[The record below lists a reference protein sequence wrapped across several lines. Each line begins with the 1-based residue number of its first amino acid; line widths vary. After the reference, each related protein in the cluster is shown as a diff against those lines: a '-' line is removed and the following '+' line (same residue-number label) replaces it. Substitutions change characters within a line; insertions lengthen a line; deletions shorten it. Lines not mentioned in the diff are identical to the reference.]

1 MRKRRRFHQD
11 HKEPYILLSP
21 MIDLIFLLL
30 VTFIA
35 GTMYMEDVHTMPV
48 RLPSAAHAVRTTG
61 TPFMVTLNREGKLYL
76 NDREISQDALV
87 QAAVLESARDDAFSV
102 VIRADKD
109 VSYDRVMNLLDALKG
124 AGVTRFGLAS
134 GESHE

>member
-1 MRKRRRFHQD
+1 MRQRRRFHQD

-35 GTMYMEDVHTMPV
+35 GTMYMENVHTMPV
-48 RLPSAAHAVRTTG
+48 RFPAAAHSVRTSG
-61 TPFMVTLNREGKLYL
+61 TPFMVTLTRDGKLFL
-76 NDREISQDALV
+76 DDREISQEALV
-87 QAAVLESARDDAFSV
+87 QAAARKSAENASFSV

-109 VSYDRVMNLLDALKG
+109 VSYDRVMSLLDALKG

-134 GESHE
+134 GEKP

>member
-1 MRKRRRFHQD
+1 MRQRRRFHQD

-35 GTMYMEDVHTMPV
+35 GTMHMENVHTMPV
-48 RLPSAAHAVRTTG
+48 RLPAAAHSVRTSG
-61 TPFMVTLNREGKLYL
+61 TPFMVTLTRDGKLFL
-76 NDREISQDALV
+76 DDREISQEALV
-87 QAAVLESARDDAFSV
+87 QAAARKSAENTSFSV

-109 VSYDRVMNLLDALKG
+109 VSYDRVMSLLDALKG

-134 GESHE
+134 GEKP

>member
-1 MRKRRRFHQD
+1 MRQRRRFHPD

-35 GTMYMEDVHTMPV
+35 GTMYMENVHTMPV
-48 RLPSAAHAVRTTG
+48 RLPAAAHSVRTSG
-61 TPFMVTLNREGKLYL
+61 MPFMVTLTRDGKLFL
-76 NDREISQDALV
+76 DDREISQEALV
-87 QAAVLESARDDAFSV
+87 QAAAWKSAENTSFSV

-109 VSYDRVMNLLDALKG
+109 VSYDRVMSLLDALKG

-134 GESHE
+134 GEKT

>member
-1 MRKRRRFHQD
+1 MRQRRRFHQD

-35 GTMYMEDVHTMPV
+35 GTMYMENVHTMPV
-48 RLPSAAHAVRTTG
+48 RLPAAAHSVRTSG
-61 TPFMVTLNREGKLYL
+61 TPFMVTLTRDGKLFL
-76 NDREISQDALV
+76 DDREISQEALV
-87 QAAVLESARDDAFSV
+87 QAAARKSAENASFSV

-109 VSYDRVMNLLDALKG
+109 VSYDRVMSLLDVLKG

-134 GESHE
+134 GEKP

>member
-1 MRKRRRFHQD
+1 MRQRRRFHQD
-11 HKEPYILLSP
+11 YKEPYILLSP

-35 GTMYMEDVHTMPV
+35 GTMYMENVHTMPV
-48 RLPSAAHAVRTTG
+48 RLPAAAHSVRTSG
-61 TPFMVTLNREGKLYL
+61 TPFMVTLTRDGKLFL
-76 NDREISQDALV
+76 DDREISQEALV
-87 QAAVLESARDDAFSV
+87 QAAARESAENTSFSV

-109 VSYDRVMNLLDALKG
+109 VSYDRVMSLLDALKG

-134 GESHE
+134 GEKP

>member
-1 MRKRRRFHQD
+1 MRQRRRFHQD

-35 GTMYMEDVHTMPV
+35 GTMYMENVHTMPV
-48 RLPSAAHAVRTTG
+48 RLPAAAHSVRTSG
-61 TPFMVTLNREGKLYL
+61 MPFMVTLTRDGNLFL
-76 NDREISQDALV
+76 DDREISPEALV
-87 QAAVLESARDDAFSV
+87 QAAARKSAENTSCAV
-102 VIRADKD
+102 GIRADKD
-109 VSYDRVMNLLDALKG
+109 VSYDRGMGLREALKG

-134 GESHE
+134 GEKT

>member
-1 MRKRRRFHQD
+1 MWQRRRFHQD

-35 GTMYMEDVHTMPV
+35 GTMYMENVHTMPV
-48 RLPSAAHAVRTTG
+48 RLPAAAHSVRTSG
-61 TPFMVTLNREGKLYL
+61 TPFMVTLTRDGKLFL
-76 NDREISQDALV
+76 DDREISQEALV
-87 QAAVLESARDDAFSV
+87 QAAARKSAENASFSV

-109 VSYDRVMNLLDALKG
+109 VSYDRVMSLLDALKG

-134 GESHE
+134 GEKP

>member
-1 MRKRRRFHQD
+1 MRQRRRFHQD
-11 HKEPYILLSP
+11 HKELYILLSP

-35 GTMYMEDVHTMPV
+35 GTMYMENVHTMPV
-48 RLPSAAHAVRTTG
+48 RLPAAAHSVRTSG
-61 TPFMVTLNREGKLYL
+61 TPFMVTLTRDGNLFL
-76 NDREISQDALV
+76 DDREISQEALV
-87 QAAVLESARDDAFSV
+87 QAAARKSAENASFSV

-109 VSYDRVMNLLDALKG
+109 VSYDRVMSLLDALKG

-134 GESHE
+134 GEKP

>member
-1 MRKRRRFHQD
+1 MRQRRRFHQD

-35 GTMYMEDVHTMPV
+35 GTMYMENVHTMPV
-48 RLPSAAHAVRTTG
+48 RLPAAAHSVRTSG
-61 TPFMVTLNREGKLYL
+61 TPFMVTLTRDGKLFL
-76 NDREISQDALV
+76 NDREISQEALV
-87 QAAVLESARDDAFSV
+87 QAAAWKLAENTSFSV

-109 VSYDRVMNLLDALKG
+109 VSYDRVMSLLDALKG

-134 GESHE
+134 GEKP

>member
-1 MRKRRRFHQD
+1 MRQRRRFHQD

-35 GTMYMEDVHTMPV
+35 GTMYMENVHTMPV
-48 RLPSAAHAVRTTG
+48 RLPAAAHSVRTSG
-61 TPFMVTLNREGKLYL
+61 TPFMVTLTRDGKLFL
-76 NDREISQDALV
+76 NDREIS
-87 QAAVLESARDDAFSV
+87 FSV

-109 VSYDRVMNLLDALKG
+109 VSYDRVMSLLDALKG

-134 GESHE
+134 GEKT

>member
-1 MRKRRRFHQD
+1 MRQRRRFHQD
-11 HKEPYILLSP
+11 HKEPYILLRP

-35 GTMYMEDVHTMPV
+35 GTMYMENVHTMPV
-48 RLPSAAHAVRTTG
+48 RLPAAAHSVRTPG
-61 TPFMVTLNREGKLYL
+61 TPFMVTLTRDGKLFL
-76 NDREISQDALV
+76 NDREISQEALA
-87 QAAVLESARDDAFSV
+87 QAAARKSAENTSFSV

-109 VSYDRVMNLLDALKG
+109 VSYDRVMSLLDALKG

-134 GESHE
+134 GEKP

>member
-1 MRKRRRFHQD
+1 MRQRRRFHQD

-35 GTMYMEDVHTMPV
+35 GTMYMENVHTMPV
-48 RLPSAAHAVRTTG
+48 RLPAAAHSVRTSG
-61 TPFMVTLNREGKLYL
+61 TPFMVTLTRDGKLFL
-76 NDREISQDALV
+76 DDREISQEALV
-87 QAAVLESARDDAFSV
+87 QAAARKSAENASFSV

-109 VSYDRVMNLLDALKG
+109 VSYDRVMSLLDALKG
-124 AGVTRFGLAS
+124 AGVTLFGLAS
-134 GESHE
+134 GEKP

>member
-1 MRKRRRFHQD
+1 MRQRRRFHQG

-35 GTMYMEDVHTMPV
+35 GTMYMENVHTMPV
-48 RLPSAAHAVRTTG
+48 RLPAAAHSVRTSG
-61 TPFMVTLNREGKLYL
+61 TPFMVTLTRDGKLFL
-76 NDREISQDALV
+76 NDREISQEALV
-87 QAAVLESARDDAFSV
+87 QAAAWKSAENTSFSV

-109 VSYDRVMNLLDALKG
+109 VSYDRVMSLLDALKG

-134 GESHE
+134 GEKT

>member
-1 MRKRRRFHQD
+1 MRQRRHFHQD

-35 GTMYMEDVHTMPV
+35 GTMYMENVHTMPV
-48 RLPSAAHAVRTTG
+48 RLPAAAHSVRTSG
-61 TPFMVTLNREGKLYL
+61 MPFMVTLTRDGNLFL
-76 NDREISQDALV
+76 DDREISPEALV
-87 QAAVLESARDDAFSV
+87 QAAARKSAENTSFSV

-109 VSYDRVMNLLDALKG
+109 VSYDRVMSLLDALKG

-134 GESHE
+134 GEKT

>member
-1 MRKRRRFHQD
+1 M
-11 HKEPYILLSP
+11 SP

-35 GTMYMEDVHTMPV
+35 GTMYMENVHTMPV
-48 RLPSAAHAVRTTG
+48 RLPAAAHSVRTSG
-61 TPFMVTLNREGKLYL
+61 TPFMVTLTRDGKLFL
-76 NDREISQDALV
+76 NDREISQEDLV
-87 QAAVLESARDDAFSV
+87 QAAAWKSAENTSFSV

-109 VSYDRVMNLLDALKG
+109 VSYDRVMSLLDALKG

-134 GESHE
+134 GEKP

>member
-1 MRKRRRFHQD
+1 MRQRRRFHQD

-35 GTMYMEDVHTMPV
+35 GTMYMENVHTMPV
-48 RLPSAAHAVRTTG
+48 RLPTAAHSVRTSG
-61 TPFMVTLNREGKLYL
+61 TPFMVTLTRDGKLFL
-76 NDREISQDALV
+76 DDREISQEALV
-87 QAAVLESARDDAFSV
+87 QAAARKSAENTSFSV

-109 VSYDRVMNLLDALKG
+109 VSYDRVMSLLDALKG

-134 GESHE
+134 GEKP

>member
-1 MRKRRRFHQD
+1 MRQRRRFHQD
-11 HKEPYILLSP
+11 YKEPYILLSP

-35 GTMYMEDVHTMPV
+35 GTMYMKNVHTMPV
-48 RLPSAAHAVRTTG
+48 RLPAAAHSVRTSG
-61 TPFMVTLNREGKLYL
+61 TPFMVTLTRDGKLFL
-76 NDREISQDALV
+76 DDREISQEALV
-87 QAAVLESARDDAFSV
+87 QAAARKSAENTSFSV

-109 VSYDRVMNLLDALKG
+109 VSYDRVMSLLDALKG

-134 GESHE
+134 GEKP

>member
-1 MRKRRRFHQD
+1 MRQRRRFHQD

-35 GTMYMEDVHTMPV
+35 GTMYMENVHTMPV
-48 RLPSAAHAVRTTG
+48 RLPAAARSVRTPG
-61 TPFMVTLNREGKLYL
+61 TPFMVTLTRDGKLFL
-76 NDREISQDALV
+76 NDREISQEALA
-87 QAAVLESARDDAFSV
+87 QAVARKSAENTSFSV

-109 VSYDRVMNLLDALKG
+109 VSYDRVMSLLDALKG

-134 GESHE
+134 GEKP

>member
-1 MRKRRRFHQD
+1 MRQRRRFHPD

-35 GTMYMEDVHTMPV
+35 GTMYMENVHTMPV
-48 RLPSAAHAVRTTG
+48 RLPAAAHSVRTSG
-61 TPFMVTLNREGKLYL
+61 MPFMVTLTRDGKLFL
-76 NDREISQDALV
+76 DDREISQEALV
-87 QAAVLESARDDAFSV
+87 QAAAWKSAENTSFSV

-109 VSYDRVMNLLDALKG
+109 VSYDRVMSLLDALKG

-134 GESHE
+134 GEKI

>member
-1 MRKRRRFHQD
+1 MRQRRRFHQD

-35 GTMYMEDVHTMPV
+35 GTMYMENVHTMPV
-48 RLPSAAHAVRTTG
+48 RLPAAAHSVRTSG
-61 TPFMVTLNREGKLYL
+61 TPFMVTLTRDGKLFL
-76 NDREISQDALV
+76 DDREISQEALV
-87 QAAVLESARDDAFSV
+87 QAAARKSAENASFSV

-109 VSYDRVMNLLDALKG
+109 VSYDRVMRLLDALKG

-134 GESHE
+134 GEKP

>member
-1 MRKRRRFHQD
+1 MRQRRRFHHD

-35 GTMYMEDVHTMPV
+35 GTMYMENVHTMPV
-48 RLPSAAHAVRTTG
+48 RLPAAAHSVRTSG
-61 TPFMVTLNREGKLYL
+61 TPFMVTLTRDGKLFL
-76 NDREISQDALV
+76 NDREISQEALV
-87 QAAVLESARDDAFSV
+87 QAAAHTSFSV

-109 VSYDRVMNLLDALKG
+109 VSYDRVMSLLDALKG

-134 GESHE
+134 GEKP

>member
-1 MRKRRRFHQD
+1 MRQRRRFHQD

-35 GTMYMEDVHTMPV
+35 GTMYMENVHTMPV
-48 RLPSAAHAVRTTG
+48 RLPAAAHSVRTSG
-61 TPFMVTLNREGKLYL
+61 TPFMVTLTRDGNLFL
-76 NDREISQDALV
+76 DDREISQEALV
-87 QAAVLESARDDAFSV
+87 QAAARKSAENTSFSV

-109 VSYDRVMNLLDALKG
+109 VSYDRVMRLLDALKG

-134 GESHE
+134 GEKP

>member
-1 MRKRRRFHQD
+1 MRQRIRFHQD

-35 GTMYMEDVHTMPV
+35 GTMYMENVHTMPV
-48 RLPSAAHAVRTTG
+48 RLPAAAHSVRTSG
-61 TPFMVTLNREGKLYL
+61 TPFMVTLTRDGNLFL
-76 NDREISQDALV
+76 DDREISQEALV
-87 QAAVLESARDDAFSV
+87 QAAARKSAENASFSV

-109 VSYDRVMNLLDALKG
+109 VSYDRVMSLLDALKG

-134 GESHE
+134 GEKP

>member
-1 MRKRRRFHQD
+1 MRQRRRFHQD

-35 GTMYMEDVHTMPV
+35 GTMYMENVHTMPV
-48 RLPSAAHAVRTTG
+48 RLPAAAHSVRTSG
-61 TPFMVTLNREGKLYL
+61 TPCMVTLTRDGKLFL
-76 NDREISQDALV
+76 DDREISQEALV
-87 QAAVLESARDDAFSV
+87 QAAARKSAENASFSV

-109 VSYDRVMNLLDALKG
+109 VSYDRVMSLLDALKG

-134 GESHE
+134 GEKP

>member
-1 MRKRRRFHQD
+1 MRQRRRFYQD

-35 GTMYMEDVHTMPV
+35 GTMYMENVHTMPV
-48 RLPSAAHAVRTTG
+48 RLPAAAHSVRTSG
-61 TPFMVTLNREGKLYL
+61 TPFMVTLTRDGNLFL
-76 NDREISQDALV
+76 NDREISQEALV
-87 QAAVLESARDDAFSV
+87 PVAARKSAENTSFSV

-109 VSYDRVMNLLDALKG
+109 VSYDRVMSLLDALKG
-124 AGVTRFGLAS
+124 AGVTRFSLAS
-134 GESHE
+134 GEKP